1 MSEQEETGRDELVS
15 GEMSLFEHLAE
26 LRKRLIYS
34 MLAIATGFGISWI
47 WREEIFQFLLEP
59 LRQAA
64 PAAVMA
70 QIHNRD
76 LTEPFMTLIKASF
89 VAGVFLAIPVVLW
102 QLWCFIAPALYKN
115 EKRLAIPFV
124 VVATVFFFAGG
135 ALCYKVVMP
144 YGFEFLFAF
153 GQGISNPTLMMGD
166 HFSLT
171 IKLLLAFGAIFEL
184 PVISMFLSALGVL
197 THYTL
202 IKHWRGAI
210 VGSFVLG
217 AVLTP
222 PDVGTQ
228 VAMASSLI
236 VLYGLSIIVAWYFTT
251 RRERKLAKELAA
263 LAKR

>member
-1 MSEQEETGRDELVS
+1 
-15 GEMSLFEHLAE
+15 MSLIVSLSALRQTHLE
-26 LRKRLIYS
+26 FY
-34 MLAIATGFGISWI
+34 TP
-47 WREEIFQFLLEP
+47 LLEVALGGYNGHSIP
-59 LRQAA
+59 LDSSFQTRDFLAVQEQAA
-64 PAAVMA
+64 RSAN
-70 QIHNRD
+70 IHATISTFP
-76 LTEPFMTLIKASF
+76 LGSA
-89 VAGVFLAIPVVLW
+89 PVVGERGYRH
-102 QLWCFIAPALYKN
+102 IDTAALYKN

-135 ALCYKVVMP
+135 ALCYLVVMP

-184 PVISMFLSALGVL
+184 PVVSMFLSALGVL

-263 LAKR
+263 LAKP